1 MFQNGSKWRDLISN
15 LCGEYWEESPE
26 KNKIKDIM
34 TYIWKD
40 MSLLWDLSN
49 GSIEDIFAKWT
60 RITDINNYIDEN
72 GEIKDVSLGEWFS
85 KKLLTH
91 ISNTSYNVIDH
102 NIELIIADKDF
113 TQKEKGR
120 LSGIISFGKN
130 IQEEFHNSQVNLWIE
145 WVSEAFKEKPLTLKE
160 ATALYVAIWPEG
172 NFSKMN
178 SMKQT
183 SVYIAM
189 IKLLDWRSDREQ
201 WDFMVKLG
209 KKMLESSKNNV
220 ESINLP
226 EGVILILSTIWET
239 TKKLAMSQLKDKGNT
254 ILWAL
259 SNNPELILII
269 GFVVIMYPISKRT
282 NILSWILA
290 TSR

>member
-1 MFQNGSKWRDLISN
+1 
-15 LCGEYWEESPE
+15 
-26 KNKIKDIM
+26 M